1 MRCRRPVGPRWR
13 ISSPGTT
20 RTSLRSGGW
29 WSMQRGTSTS
39 TTRAISSPTVRTG
52 YQPTV
57 LLDRFSNTWFEGAS
71 LTSMGSTC
79 DPVASSRTTSSTT
92 LGRPWRGWSS
102 VTMGPQRKG
111 FVPIWSSMPPV
122 ERAGRRPR
130 WRNTVTRRLLSTRYI
145 STSPTAIPSSND
157 CPTTAACSSCRP
169 HHRTPVVAQRYPS
182 KAVGG
187 W

>member
-1 MRCRRPVGPRWR
+1 MTLATVPRYDREAVPVVGDHAVVVGGSMAGLFAARVLADGFETVTIIEKDTLPDQPTARRGVPQGSHAHAMQEAGRATLEDLF
-13 ISSPGTT
+13 PGTA
-20 RTSLRSGGW
+20 RTSLRPGGW
-29 WSMQRGTSTS
+29 WSMQRGISTS

-111 FVPIWSSMPPV
+111 FVSI
-122 ERAGRRPR
+122 
-130 WRNTVTRRLLSTRYI
+130 
-145 STSPTAIPSSND
+145 
-157 CPTTAACSSCRP
+157 
-169 HHRTPVVAQRYPS
+169 
-182 KAVGG
+182 
-187 W
+187 

>member
-1 MRCRRPVGPRWR
+1 MTLATVPRYDREAVPLVGDHAVVVGGSMAGLFTARVLADGFETVTIIGKRHAARPTNRPSGCAPGLARPCDAGGRSGHAGGSLPR
-13 ISSPGTT
+13 TA
-20 RTSLRSGGW
+20 RTSLRPGGW
-29 WSMQRGTSTS
+29 WSMQRGSSTS

-111 FVPIWSSMPPV
+111 FVSI
-122 ERAGRRPR
+122 
-130 WRNTVTRRLLSTRYI
+130 
-145 STSPTAIPSSND
+145 
-157 CPTTAACSSCRP
+157 
-169 HHRTPVVAQRYPS
+169 
-182 KAVGG
+182 
-187 W
+187 